1 MATKRKSSE
10 TEGARM
16 ATEERVSQAISDI
29 VLVRVNDHIGKFLR
43 GYEAFPLPLMIE
55 QFSDA
60 IGEDPATA
68 VLVPNT
74 CAVAAIVR

>member
-1 MATKRKSSE
+1 
-10 TEGARM
+10 
-16 ATEERVSQAISDI
+16 
-29 VLVRVNDHIGKFLR
+29 
-43 GYEAFPLPLMIE
+43 MIE